1 MAIDPVKLAK
11 SFIGKEDPVEQ
22 FASLFKL
29 DPLGITKLL
38 KRLAGKGKDNPG
50 HGSHNPG
57 ANENPSA
64 RGPADSKLLEQ
75 AKKIKAF
82 GEGKRRR

>member
-29 DPLGITKLL
+29 DPLGISKLVKQL
-38 KRLAGKGKDNPG
+38 KGNPG
-50 HGSHNPG
+50 HGSHKKG
-57 ANENPSA
+57 PS
-64 RGPADSKLLEQ
+64 Q
-75 AKKIKAF
+75 KK
-82 GEGKRRR
+82 GK